1 MTEIST
7 RQARRGVSV
16 GCDYPP
22 KSDTLPDLVA
32 LSAYLH
38 GGVARMDIPE
48 SARLRADEERIAGEA
63 LAKRL
68 VARDWQEI
76 FAEISWQRC

>member
-1 MTEIST
+1 MSAGASLPTVFS
-7 RQARRGVSV
+7 
-16 GCDYPP
+16 PP
-22 KSDTLPDLVA
+22 NRDTLPVLVA
-32 LSAYLH
+32 VAAYLH
-38 GGVARMDIPE
+38 GGVARMGITE

-68 VARDWQEI
+68 TARDWQEI

>member
-1 MTEIST
+1 VFS
-7 RQARRGVSV
+7 
-16 GCDYPP
+16 PP
-22 KSDTLPDLVA
+22 NRDTLPDLVA
-32 LSAYLH
+32 VAAYLH
-38 GGVARMDIPE
+38 GGVARMGIPE
-48 SARLRADEERIAGEA
+48 SARLRADEERIAVEA